1 MSKVF
6 LVDDHA
12 LVRDGLRHMLRSGDH
27 EVVGEAED
35 SIQALNGLRRTEVD
49 LVIVDVL
56 LGPGSGFDV
65 LRALQRE
72 VSPPPVLVV
81 TVSANR
87 SDLAESL
94 RLGASGYVLKSASRA
109 RMLEAVGTILSGQ
122 RHFGAELATLSEPD
136 DDAQAGRQAFD
147 TLSRREQQI
156 ADLVVR
162 GRSSASIALTL
173 GISRKTVE
181 TYRSRLMG
189 KLGTA
194 DITALVR
201 FAIRIGL
208 LDPRCG

>member
-12 LVRDGLRHMLRSGDH
+12 LVRDGLRQMLHSGGH
-27 EVVGEAED
+27 EVAGEAED
-35 SIQALNGLRRTEVD
+35 SIQALNGLRRVDVD
-49 LVIVDVL
+49 LVILDVR

-72 VSPPPVLVV
+72 AQAPPVLMV

-87 SDLAESL
+87 HDLAESV
-94 RLGASGYVLKSASRA
+94 RLGARGYVLKSASRA
-109 RMLEAVGTILSGQ
+109 LMLEAIGSILSGQ
-122 RHFGAELATLSEPD
+122 SHFGAELAALSEPD
-136 DDAQAGRQAFD
+136 GDAQAGRRAFD
-147 TLSRREQQI
+147 ALSRREQQI

-162 GRSSASIALTL
+162 GRSSASIAMTL
-173 GISRKTVE
+173 GISPKTVE

-189 KLGTA
+189 KLGTP

-201 FAIRIGL
+201 FAVRIGL
-208 LDPRCG
+208 LDTRGG